1 MYLPLLEGEA
11 VQATGMGN
19 NWIMMIVYVVVIGA
33 LFYFMLIRPQKKKQK
48 EEQKLRDSLQIGD
61 EILTIGGFYGKII
74 SIKEDAIVI
83 ESQLDHTKQK
93 LARWAIQQNLT
104 VHDDGDSSKK

>member
-1 MYLPLLEGEA
+1 MDAWG
-11 VQATGMGN
+11 
-19 NWIMMIVYVVVIGA
+19 IIIYVVVIGA
-33 LFYFMLIRPQKKKQK
+33 LFYFMLIRPQRKKQK

-74 SIKEDAIVI
+74 SIKDDAVVI

-104 VHDDGDSSKK
+104 VHEDAEPAKK